1 MSYSKHEK
9 DIFNARLDGVIA
21 DSDLNVCYLDKG
33 KDINLVFWLYLILFG
48 LILNTISLLIF
59 G

>member
-9 DIFNARLDGVIA
+9 DMFLHRQNRIIA
-21 DSDLNVCYLDKG
+21 DSDLRICYLDEG
-33 KDINLVFWLYLILFG
+33 KDVYLRSWLYLILFG

-59 G
+59 E